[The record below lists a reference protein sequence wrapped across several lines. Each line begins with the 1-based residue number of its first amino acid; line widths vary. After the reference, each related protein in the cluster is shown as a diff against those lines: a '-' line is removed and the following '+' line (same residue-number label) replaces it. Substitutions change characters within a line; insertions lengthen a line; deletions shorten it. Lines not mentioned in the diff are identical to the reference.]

1 MQIAQF
7 NLGAILTFVYL
18 FVQYDIPAIDMHGM
32 PSLDVAHIN
41 NTLICWAPVS
51 KIRFEVN
58 ILFQSLAEPHVLNR
72 VQLSTVLTKSG
83 SFLGSSNVSDQ
94 VGSTISDSFG
104 SSNHDLSHYVRGS
117 RVRCIDTPGEA
128 VYVLVGIAYVIPL
141 IALFSRFFYN
151 AYLKPKT
158 RPSCTTGK
166 TTIADIG
173 QPEAKCIRG
182 ASDRSGEIEKK

>member
-7 NLGAILTFVYL
+7 NLGAILTSLYP
-18 FVQYDIPAIDMHGM
+18 FVQYDFPAIDMLGM

-41 NTLICWAPVS
+41 NTLISWAPVS

-58 ILFQSLAEPHVLNR
+58 IPFHPLAEPHVLNQ
-72 VQLSTVLTKSG
+72 VQLSTVLTESG
-83 SFLGSSNVSDQ
+83 SFFGSSSASDQ

-104 SSNHDLSHYVRGS
+104 SSNYDLSHYVRGS

-141 IALFSRFFYN
+141 VALFSRFFYN

-158 RPSCTTGK
+158 RSSCTTEK

-173 QPEAKCIRG
+173 QPEAKCIPG
-182 ASDRSGEIEKK
+182 ASD